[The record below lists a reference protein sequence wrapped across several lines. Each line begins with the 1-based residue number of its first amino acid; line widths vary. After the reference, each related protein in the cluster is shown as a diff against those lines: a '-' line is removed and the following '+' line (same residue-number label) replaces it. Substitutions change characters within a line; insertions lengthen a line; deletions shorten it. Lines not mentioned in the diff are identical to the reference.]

1 MVGVYIDGGDERGG
15 GSLVGSIVSEYCADA
30 STFERVFSSLDGRV
44 FRRKP
49 SESQGVFDVF
59 LGDESAFHSARA
71 VVRQLERFR
80 RQFRAYSGFLVF
92 SFVFVLDLDSGEE
105 SGGARRED
113 DGDLYREASKESPTT
128 LFPFFPFTIP
138 LATDV
143 PRERFL
149 LLLLSSSRRR
159 SSAMTVGV
167 VGVSSASSSSQAA
180 SAHDDEKLVGES
192 PFYTKSVVV
201 FSSEY
206 ISRCVWF
213 SARSF
218 QRWWQRERDEC
229 RACARRVS
237 LSLSLSLSK
246 VQYNR
251 IDSKD
256 F

>member
-59 LGDESAFHSARA
+59 LGDESAIHSARA

-92 SFVFVLDLDSGEE
+92 SFVFFLDLDSGEE

-128 LFPFFPFTIP
+128 LFPFFRIISTSIP

-159 SSAMTVGV
+159 SSAMTVGG

-180 SAHDDEKLVGES
+180 SAHDDDDDEKL
-192 PFYTKSVVV
+192 Y
-201 FSSEY
+201 
-206 ISRCVWF
+206 
-213 SARSF
+213 
-218 QRWWQRERDEC
+218 
-229 RACARRVS
+229 
-237 LSLSLSLSK
+237 
-246 VQYNR
+246 
-251 IDSKD
+251 
-256 F
+256 

>member
-15 GSLVGSIVSEYCADA
+15 GSLVGSVVSEYCADA

-92 SFVFVLDLDSGEE
+92 SFVFFLDLDSGEE

-113 DGDLYREASKESPTT
+113 DGDLYREASKESPTP
-128 LFPFFPFTIP
+128 LFPFFRITSIP

-159 SSAMTVGV
+159 SAMTVGV

-180 SAHDDEKLVGES
+180 SAHDDDDDEKL
-192 PFYTKSVVV
+192 Y
-201 FSSEY
+201 
-206 ISRCVWF
+206 
-213 SARSF
+213 
-218 QRWWQRERDEC
+218 
-229 RACARRVS
+229 
-237 LSLSLSLSK
+237 
-246 VQYNR
+246 
-251 IDSKD
+251 
-256 F
+256 

>member
-15 GSLVGSIVSEYCADA
+15 GSLVSSIVSEYCADA

-92 SFVFVLDLDSGEE
+92 SFVFFLDLDSGEE

-113 DGDLYREASKESPTT
+113 DGDLYREASKESPTP
-128 LFPFFPFTIP
+128 LFPFFRIITSIP

-159 SSAMTVGV
+159 SAMTVGV

-180 SAHDDEKLVGES
+180 SAHDDDDDDEKL
-192 PFYTKSVVV
+192 Y
-201 FSSEY
+201 
-206 ISRCVWF
+206 
-213 SARSF
+213 
-218 QRWWQRERDEC
+218 
-229 RACARRVS
+229 
-237 LSLSLSLSK
+237 
-246 VQYNR
+246 
-251 IDSKD
+251 
-256 F
+256 

>member
-92 SFVFVLDLDSGEE
+92 SFVFFLDLDSGEE

-128 LFPFFPFTIP
+128 LFPFFRIITSIP

-149 LLLLSSSRRR
+149 LLLLLSSSRRR
-159 SSAMTVGV
+159 RSSSAMTVGG

-180 SAHDDEKLVGES
+180 SAHDDDDDEKL
-192 PFYTKSVVV
+192 Y
-201 FSSEY
+201 
-206 ISRCVWF
+206 
-213 SARSF
+213 
-218 QRWWQRERDEC
+218 
-229 RACARRVS
+229 
-237 LSLSLSLSK
+237 
-246 VQYNR
+246 
-251 IDSKD
+251 
-256 F
+256 

>member
-59 LGDESAFHSARA
+59 LGDESAIHSARA

-92 SFVFVLDLDSGEE
+92 SFVFFLDLDSGEE

-128 LFPFFPFTIP
+128 LFPFFRIISTSIP

-143 PRERFL
+143 PRERFLL

-159 SSAMTVGV
+159 SSAMTVGG

-180 SAHDDEKLVGES
+180 SAHDDDDDEKL
-192 PFYTKSVVV
+192 Y
-201 FSSEY
+201 
-206 ISRCVWF
+206 
-213 SARSF
+213 
-218 QRWWQRERDEC
+218 
-229 RACARRVS
+229 
-237 LSLSLSLSK
+237 
-246 VQYNR
+246 
-251 IDSKD
+251 
-256 F
+256 

>member
-59 LGDESAFHSARA
+59 LGDESAIHSARA

-92 SFVFVLDLDSGEE
+92 SFVFFLDLDSGEE

-113 DGDLYREASKESPTT
+113 DGDLYREASKESPTP
-128 LFPFFPFTIP
+128 LFPFFRITSIP

-143 PRERFL
+143 PREHFL

-159 SSAMTVGV
+159 SSAMTVGG

-180 SAHDDEKLVGES
+180 SAHDDEKL
-192 PFYTKSVVV
+192 Y
-201 FSSEY
+201 
-206 ISRCVWF
+206 
-213 SARSF
+213 
-218 QRWWQRERDEC
+218 
-229 RACARRVS
+229 
-237 LSLSLSLSK
+237 
-246 VQYNR
+246 
-251 IDSKD
+251 
-256 F
+256 

>member
-59 LGDESAFHSARA
+59 LGDESAIHSARA

-92 SFVFVLDLDSGEE
+92 SFVFFLDLDSGEE

-113 DGDLYREASKESPTT
+113 DGDLYREASKETPTPLFVVT
-128 LFPFFPFTIP
+128 FFTPLFPFNIP

-149 LLLLSSSRRR
+149 LLLSSSRR
-159 SSAMTVGV
+159 SSAMTVGG

-180 SAHDDEKLVGES
+180 SAHDDDDDEKL
-192 PFYTKSVVV
+192 Y
-201 FSSEY
+201 
-206 ISRCVWF
+206 
-213 SARSF
+213 
-218 QRWWQRERDEC
+218 
-229 RACARRVS
+229 
-237 LSLSLSLSK
+237 
-246 VQYNR
+246 
-251 IDSKD
+251 
-256 F
+256 

>member
-59 LGDESAFHSARA
+59 LGDESAIHSARA

-92 SFVFVLDLDSGEE
+92 SFVFFLDLDSGEE

-128 LFPFFPFTIP
+128 LFPFFRIITSIP

-159 SSAMTVGV
+159 SSAMTVGD

-180 SAHDDEKLVGES
+180 SAHDDDDDEKL
-192 PFYTKSVVV
+192 Y
-201 FSSEY
+201 
-206 ISRCVWF
+206 
-213 SARSF
+213 
-218 QRWWQRERDEC
+218 
-229 RACARRVS
+229 
-237 LSLSLSLSK
+237 
-246 VQYNR
+246 
-251 IDSKD
+251 
-256 F
+256 

>member
-59 LGDESAFHSARA
+59 LGDESAIHSARA

-92 SFVFVLDLDSGEE
+92 SFVFFLDLDSGEE

-113 DGDLYREASKESPTT
+113 DGDLYREASKESPTP
-128 LFPFFPFTIP
+128 LFPFFRIITSIP

-159 SSAMTVGV
+159 SSSAMTVGG

-180 SAHDDEKLVGES
+180 SAHDDDDDDEKL
-192 PFYTKSVVV
+192 
-201 FSSEY
+201 
-206 ISRCVWF
+206 
-213 SARSF
+213 
-218 QRWWQRERDEC
+218 
-229 RACARRVS
+229 
-237 LSLSLSLSK
+237 
-246 VQYNR
+246 
-251 IDSKD
+251 
-256 F
+256 

>member
-15 GSLVGSIVSEYCADA
+15 GSLVSSIVSEYCADA

-59 LGDESAFHSARA
+59 LGDESAIHSARA

-92 SFVFVLDLDSGEE
+92 SFVFFLDLDSGEE

-113 DGDLYREASKESPTT
+113 DGDLYREASKESPTP
-128 LFPFFPFTIP
+128 LFPFFRISTSIP

-149 LLLLSSSRRR
+149 LLLLLSSSRRR
-159 SSAMTVGV
+159 RSSSAMTVGG

-180 SAHDDEKLVGES
+180 SAHDDDDDDEKL
-192 PFYTKSVVV
+192 Y
-201 FSSEY
+201 
-206 ISRCVWF
+206 
-213 SARSF
+213 
-218 QRWWQRERDEC
+218 
-229 RACARRVS
+229 
-237 LSLSLSLSK
+237 
-246 VQYNR
+246 
-251 IDSKD
+251 
-256 F
+256 

>member
-59 LGDESAFHSARA
+59 LGDESAIHSARA

-92 SFVFVLDLDSGEE
+92 SFVFFLDLDSGEE

-113 DGDLYREASKESPTT
+113 DGDLYREASKESPTP
-128 LFPFFPFTIP
+128 LFPFFRISTSIP

-149 LLLLSSSRRR
+149 LLLLLSSSRRR
-159 SSAMTVGV
+159 RSSSAMTVGG

-180 SAHDDEKLVGES
+180 SAHDDDDDEKL
-192 PFYTKSVVV
+192 Y
-201 FSSEY
+201 
-206 ISRCVWF
+206 
-213 SARSF
+213 
-218 QRWWQRERDEC
+218 
-229 RACARRVS
+229 
-237 LSLSLSLSK
+237 
-246 VQYNR
+246 
-251 IDSKD
+251 
-256 F
+256 

>member
-92 SFVFVLDLDSGEE
+92 SFVFFLDLDSGEE

-113 DGDLYREASKESPTT
+113 DGDLHRDASKESPTT
-128 LFPFFPFTIP
+128 LFPSFFPFTIP

-180 SAHDDEKLVGES
+180 SAHDDDDEKL
-192 PFYTKSVVV
+192 Y
-201 FSSEY
+201 
-206 ISRCVWF
+206 
-213 SARSF
+213 
-218 QRWWQRERDEC
+218 
-229 RACARRVS
+229 
-237 LSLSLSLSK
+237 
-246 VQYNR
+246 
-251 IDSKD
+251 
-256 F
+256 

>member
-59 LGDESAFHSARA
+59 LGDEPAFHSARA

-92 SFVFVLDLDSGEE
+92 SFVFFLDLDSGEE

-128 LFPFFPFTIP
+128 LFPFFRIISTSIP

-149 LLLLSSSRRR
+149 LLLSSSRRR
-159 SSAMTVGV
+159 SAMTVGV

-180 SAHDDEKLVGES
+180 SAHDDDEKL
-192 PFYTKSVVV
+192 Y
-201 FSSEY
+201 
-206 ISRCVWF
+206 
-213 SARSF
+213 
-218 QRWWQRERDEC
+218 
-229 RACARRVS
+229 
-237 LSLSLSLSK
+237 
-246 VQYNR
+246 
-251 IDSKD
+251 
-256 F
+256 

>member
-15 GSLVGSIVSEYCADA
+15 GSLVSSIVSEYCADA

-59 LGDESAFHSARA
+59 LGDESAIHSARA

-92 SFVFVLDLDSGEE
+92 SFVFFLDLDSGEE

-113 DGDLYREASKESPTT
+113 DGDLYREASKESPFST
-128 LFPFFPFTIP
+128 LFPFFRISITSIP

-149 LLLLSSSRRR
+149 LLLLLSSSRRR
-159 SSAMTVGV
+159 RRSSSAMAVGGV
-167 VGVSSASSSSQAA
+167 IGVSSASSSSQAA
-180 SAHDDEKLVGES
+180 SAHDDDDDEKL
-192 PFYTKSVVV
+192 
-201 FSSEY
+201 
-206 ISRCVWF
+206 
-213 SARSF
+213 
-218 QRWWQRERDEC
+218 
-229 RACARRVS
+229 
-237 LSLSLSLSK
+237 
-246 VQYNR
+246 
-251 IDSKD
+251 
-256 F
+256 